1 MAYAVKQDIID
12 RYGEDILL
20 TSFDPDNTG
29 SADDDLITKALADA
43 SSEVDSYLAALY
55 DVPLATT
62 PDIIVQRTVDIG
74 VYLGSFRADVMTDG
88 KRQRYEDAVA
98 WLKLVAKGTIQL
110 GLEAEPATKAGG
122 AAVSNSALRRFTRD
136 TMDGL

>member
-29 SADDDLITKALADA
+29 TADDDLITKALADA
-43 SSEVDSYLAALY
+43 SSEVDSYVGAQY
-55 DVPLATT
+55 DVPLATI
-62 PDIIVQRTVDIG
+62 PDIIEQRTVDIAI
-74 VYLGSFRADVMTDG
+74 YLGSFRTDAMTEN
-88 KRQRYEDAVA
+88 KETRYKDAVK
-98 WLKLVAKGTIQL
+98 WLTLLSKGTISL
-110 GLEAEPATKAGG
+110 ALEAEPASKAGG
-122 AAVSNSALRRFTRD
+122 AELTSAAERLFTRG

>member
-29 SADDDLITKALADA
+29 SEDNDIINQALDDA
-43 SSEVDSYLAALY
+43 SSEIDSYVGSIY

-62 PDIIVQRTVDIG
+62 PDIIVARCVDMA
-74 VYLGSFRADVMTDG
+74 VYLGSFRTDTMTEN
-88 KRQRYEDAVA
+88 KENRYKQATA
-98 WLKLVAKGTIQL
+98 WLLLVAKGTIQL
-110 GLEAEPATKAGG
+110 GLEAEPSTKAGG
-122 AAVSNSALRRFTRD
+122 AVVSNSAERTFTRD